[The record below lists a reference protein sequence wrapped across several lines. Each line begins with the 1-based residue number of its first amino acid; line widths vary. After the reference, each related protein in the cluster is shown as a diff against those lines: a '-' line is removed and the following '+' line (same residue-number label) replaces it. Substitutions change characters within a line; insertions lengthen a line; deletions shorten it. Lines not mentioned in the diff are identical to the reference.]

1 MNFDFASRSI
11 FKSHNTSQIT
21 LCVTCCRWSHPQ
33 QSYGSP
39 GAGAGWA
46 GYSGHYA
53 LHHQQQ
59 HYSPQHHCYPA
70 SYQHQHQHPPAS
82 SEASSS
88 ASSSGRTPQ
97 PQQGEHQQQGPQ
109 WGPQLSPGHGDRKK
123 VRILSGFQ
131 NIWFSKQG
139 EGVCVGESILS
150 VNGVLVS

>member
-11 FKSHNTSQIT
+11 FKSHNTLQIT

-53 LHHQQQ
+53 LHQQQ

-70 SYQHQHQHPPAS
+70 SYQHQHQQPPAS
-82 SEASSS
+82 SADTSS
-88 ASSSGRTPQ
+88 ASSSVRTPQPQ
-97 PQQGEHQQQGPQ
+97 PQQGEHQQPGPQ

-123 VRILSGFQ
+123 VRILST
-131 NIWFSKQG
+131 IWLSKHLVFETGRGSVCWG
-139 EGVCVGESILS
+139 EYIIC
-150 VNGVLVS
+150 